1 LSKSSDFGFWIL
13 DFGLP
18 EHQTTHTVDRFQ
30 IIAIVLFATL
40 CVSIG
45 ETLLS
50 AGMKSVGKG
59 DHAGLQFVAAAVSNA
74 SVLVGTLM
82 MMAYFGLY
90 AFALSKAD
98 ISFVLPI
105 TAMSY
110 LFVAT
115 LAKYFL
121 HEPVSP
127 ARWIGAGVITLGV
140 VIVARAG

>member
-1 LSKSSDFGFWIL
+1 
-13 DFGLP
+13 
-18 EHQTTHTVDRFQ
+18 
-30 IIAIVLFATL
+30 
-40 CVSIG
+40 
-45 ETLLS
+45 
-50 AGMKSVGKG
+50 MKGVGKG
-59 DHAGLQFVAAAVSNA
+59 DHAGVGFLIAAISNCY
-74 SVLVGTLM
+74 VVIGTLM

-90 AFALSKAD
+90 AYALSKAD

-127 ARWIGAGVITLGV
+127 ARWIGAGVITIGV